1 MLKNVTASS
10 GLNPTVQFDVKEET
24 AEVAVT
30 AFASLATGVT
40 QIPALTA
47 GTALCT
53 ALTQS
58 YTGGAKTSALYSGT
72 GAVTAKLTDTAT
84 SGYSCV
90 LDAAATERTTTKI
103 KITSYVTVTSTEAK
117 ITAWE
122 TLLNNEGHKSMGS
135 VTLKDNTVYGYF
147 GRSDMMYV
155 NKSSVSTVTSL
166 GAATTALTGGLSLG
180 VMASALSLATLLAF

>member
-1 MLKNVTASS
+1 M
-10 GLNPTVQFDVKEET
+10 
-24 AEVAVT
+24 
-30 AFASLATGVT
+30 
-40 QIPALTA
+40 
-47 GTALCT
+47 
-53 ALTQS
+53 
-58 YTGGAKTSALYSGT
+58 
-72 GAVTAKLTDTAT
+72 
-84 SGYSCV
+84 
-90 LDAAATERTTTKI
+90 